1 MARNDIDDKK
11 EGDVGSAKSSTSPYY
26 LSANDN
32 PGNIITQVQLKGDN
46 YYQWAR
52 AMRTALQTK
61 KKFSFIDGSV
71 MQPLD
76 H

>member
-11 EGDVGSAKSSTSPYY
+11 EGDVGLAKSSTSPYY

-32 PGNIITQVQLKGDN
+32 LGNIITQIQLKGDN
-46 YYQWAR
+46 YYEWEQ
-52 AMRTALQTK
+52 AMRTALRTK
-61 KKFSFIDGSV
+61 KKFSFIDGSM